1 MGALVHIPDLQQ
13 TLLFQLKLVTTS
25 SVLAVAFTAFWVL
38 SVAKLQR
45 TRRAYPRGLSTDHN
59 RRPPER
65 VQAWHL
71 GLCMPDSVL
80 PGADARLNS
89 VIFGPGMRP
98 GRSFVPRG
106 PTTSRHQSR
115 EGHGPAEDAP
125 TPPAACVF
133 WAPMA

>member
-38 SVAKLQR
+38 SVAKL
-45 TRRAYPRGLSTDHN
+45 
-59 RRPPER
+59 
-65 VQAWHL
+65 QAWHL

-106 PTTSRHQSR
+106 PTTSRHHSR